1 MNHREYLNYL
11 REQKRVQSYVQSR
24 SNLDES
30 SVYFKLQQAH
40 NKIYNDYLDREI
52 EREELKVM
60 EEMVSQYLKNMSFDV
75 SLNGEKVTD
84 AIVKEITKG
93 LGR

>member
-1 MNHREYLNYL
+1 MNHREYLDYL
-11 REQKRVQSYVQSR
+11 REQKRVQSYMQSR
-24 SNLDES
+24 SNRDQS
-30 SVYFKLQQAH
+30 SAYFKLKEAH